1 MKTPRMRQPRAIVYR
16 AVLGCLVALGLWLMS
31 LNQAL
36 ALTPLIHGGQE
47 RERFIMTEQGIPTHG
62 LTIEIIDELTRR
74 LELPVSHRACP
85 FKRCI
90 NQLISGQ
97 MDLMMFI
104 TVNPRRAE
112 AVEFIQVWPNPL
124 TINFYT
130 RAAEAK
136 RLQNLSDL
144 MKLRVGYV
152 KGFFYTNQLDQVPQ
166 EQHTA
171 VIKEQQLPRMLLA
184 RRIDAFPVYG
194 RSHNFL
200 DNDFPQ
206 LQLAP
211 LQLPGPDFAIL
222 AISKKS
228 PYLQFSKQMNL
239 TLEEMAMDGTLDE
252 LWGRYHDGDQVNMPP
267 ELRRRVK
274 PKQHGR
280 EHE

>member
-1 MKTPRMRQPRAIVYR
+1 MIAPSRMQSRVIFYR
-16 AVLGCLVALGLWLMS
+16 AVVGSLVVLSLWLTS

-36 ALTPLIHGGQE
+36 ALPPLIHGGQE
-47 RERFIMTEQGIPTHG
+47 RERFIMTDQEGRTRG
-62 LTIEIIDELTRR
+62 LTIEIIDDLTRR
-74 LELPVSHRACP
+74 LDLPVLHRTCP

-104 TVNPRRAE
+104 TVNPRRSA

-130 RAAEAK
+130 RAPEAE
-136 RLQNLSDL
+136 RLQSLSDL
-144 MKLRVGYV
+144 IKLRIGYV
-152 KGFFYTNQLDQVPQ
+152 KGFYYSNQLAQIPK

-184 RRIDAFPVYG
+184 GRIDVFPVYG
-194 RSHNFL
+194 RSHNFI
-200 DNDFPQ
+200 DKDFPQ

-211 LQLPGPDFAIL
+211 LQLTGPDFAIL

-228 PYLQFSKQMNL
+228 PYLQFSEQMNL
-239 TLEEMAMDGTLDE
+239 TLEEMAIDGTLDKI
-252 LWGRYHDGDQVNMPP
+252 WGRYHDGDKVSMPP

-274 PKQHGR
+274 SLQNGP
-280 EHE
+280 ENE